1 MWNGCNL
8 RVYSDLAGW
17 FHLLTAPSE
26 YGDEAAL
33 YRQLLESMGPLRL
46 DRRFDAVFVHDAID
60 YLINLDDLRAAMA
73 TAYMHLHP
81 GGVAL
86 LCPSRLR
93 ESFAPAQN
101 TAATT
106 KEREGSAT
114 SSGHG
119 TRSPPTRH
127 TSSTSQPNCWWQG
140 CSSCYGSRFH
150 PRASAPGRVAEVT
163 IMAR

>member
-1 MWNGCNL
+1 
-8 RVYSDLAGW
+8 
-17 FHLLTAPSE
+17 HLV
-26 YGDEAAL
+26 GDM
-33 YRQLLESMGPLRL
+33 RSLRL

-140 CSSCYGSRFH
+140 CSSCCGSRFILV
-150 PRASAPGRVAEVT
+150 PARPAARRRSRLWPGKPNVIGVSASWVG
-163 IMAR
+163 